1 MNLTWYQDWYFVCM
15 SASPWGHVNLQEAN
29 TAKKSYNQARWGLH
43 FEAFTGED
51 PRHEGL
57 RGSLPEPGQTGGA
70 RAQYFKISIAKPF
83 VHNFVPVNSGKCQF
97 TLEAAQIRSP
107 FCTSFVCPS
116 LSPSLSLNLSLSL
129 SVSLAPS
136 ASLDATRPRASV
148 ACISAIM
155 TRLVL
160 ASPTSRGQ

>member
-29 TAKKSYNQARWGLH
+29 TAKKSYNQAGWGLH

-57 RGSLPEPGQTGGA
+57 RGSLLEPGQTGGA

-107 FCTSFVCPS
+107 FCNSFVSPS

-129 SVSLAPS
+129 YLSRLLPPWMRRGREPVLRAFQPS
-136 ASLDATRPRASV
+136 
-148 ACISAIM
+148 
-155 TRLVL
+155 
-160 ASPTSRGQ
+160 